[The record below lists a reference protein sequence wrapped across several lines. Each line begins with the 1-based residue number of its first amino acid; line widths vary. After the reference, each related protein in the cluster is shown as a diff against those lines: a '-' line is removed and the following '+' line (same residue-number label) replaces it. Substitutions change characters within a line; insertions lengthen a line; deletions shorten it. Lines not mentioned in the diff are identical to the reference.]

1 MRTPEEVA
9 TVLKLAWETTP
20 AVDKCGWLSRP
31 APIVDGMTNIPSI
44 RKPP

>member
-9 TVLKLAWETTP
+9 TVLELAWNTTP
-20 AVDKCGWLSRP
+20 AVDKCGWLSLP
-31 APIVDGMTNIPSI
+31 ASIVDGMTNIPSI